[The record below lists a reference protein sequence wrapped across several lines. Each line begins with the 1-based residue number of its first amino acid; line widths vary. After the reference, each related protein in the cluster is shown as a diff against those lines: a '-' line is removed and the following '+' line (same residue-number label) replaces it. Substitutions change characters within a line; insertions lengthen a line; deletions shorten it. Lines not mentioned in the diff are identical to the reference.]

1 MKKVG
6 IVSCDKWINKIKEDL
21 YLNKELIS
29 LGINSN
35 LISWEDQSIDYSE
48 YDCLIVRSIWGY
60 QDKLEKF
67 YEWLEQIK
75 QNQIRLFNTPEIIE
89 SNIRKDVQ
97 FSILKKHNI
106 SVVKTEFI
114 YEKHL
119 FGNISSSVLE
129 VMKKQFVD
137 TKLFVV
143 KPIISGSGNNTYLVD
158 LEGYSIRPNNVRI
171 EELDTLFNGI
181 IMEQNNGLMI
191 QPFISEI
198 DNGEIS
204 CVFIEGQNTHNI
216 RRYPSV
222 FHEKKKQQLETS
234 LSSDILELAK
244 QVEAITEYNG
254 YLYMRVDMV
263 EQNGKLVVM
272 EVELTEP
279 DLLTRYM
286 SDEIREPVIKTFAK
300 RIEKRLVR

>member
-29 LGINSN
+29 LGINST

-114 YEKHL
+114 YEKQL

-244 QVEAITEYNG
+244 QVEAIPEYNG

-263 EQNGKLVVM
+263 EQNGKPIVM